1 MEEDQ
6 DFAYQLQQEAL
17 EASKRSKLG
26 TEKEAESL
34 GASTSGNPH
43 IYRDPNDGTELEWDP
58 AKKAWF
64 PRISDDFIAQYQA
77 SYGNY
82 EDPAAS
88 VAAAVTT
95 GEHDKAKAAKP
106 TLINVCDNPKTDT
119 DTSELEASQS
129 MEPPNSRKR
138 AQAEAEPQWFEVND
152 EHNTNVY
159 VSNLPLDITE
169 EEFVELM
176 KKCGMIMKDDR

>member
-17 EASKRSKLG
+17 EAARRSKLG

-58 AKKAWF
+58 ARKAWF

-82 EDPAAS
+82 EDPA
-88 VAAAVTT
+88 
-95 GEHDKAKAAKP
+95 EDKAKDAKP
-106 TLINVCDNPKTDT
+106 TPINVCDSPKTDT
-119 DTSELEASQS
+119 DTSKLEANQS
-129 MEPPNSRKR
+129 AEPPNSRKR

-152 EHNTNVY
+152 EQNTNVY

-176 KKCGMIMKDDR
+176 KKCGLIMKDDR